1 MLAVTNLRKY
11 FPVEKGFLDK
21 LLTLQKSFVHAVD
34 DITFSMNRG
43 DILGLV
49 GESGSGKS
57 TTGRLCLKLIEPT
70 SGKIVFDGVDLAGL
84 GGEELRRF
92 RRNMQLIFQDPTA
105 SLCPR
110 IKVGDAIKHALSFQ
124 GIGAPSEQ
132 TERTRAILERVGLK
146 PWSNFYDRFPH
157 QLSGGQRQRV
167 VIARALVL
175 NPKFVVADE
184 PIAMV
189 DVSVRAQILELML
202 ELKKEF
208 DLTYLFITHDL
219 AMANYMCHSIAI
231 MYLGK
236 IVETGPK
243 EKVFGSPLHPYTLA
257 LLSSIPVP
265 DPKVKLERAI
275 PKGEIPSAINP
286 PKGCR
291 FHPRCPY
298 AQSVCSE
305 REPQLKEIRPI
316 SRLRA
321 SFLEA
326 SGLSPT

>member
-1 MLAVTNLRKY
+1 MDNLLKVTNLKKY
-11 FPVEKGFLDK
+11 FPVEKGFLDR
-21 LLTLQKSFVHAVD
+21 LLTSQKSFVHAVD
-34 DITFSMNRG
+34 DVSFSVNRG

-57 TTGRLCLKLIEPT
+57 TTGRLCLKLVEPT
-70 SGKIVFDGVDLAGL
+70 SGSILFENVDVAKLH
-84 GGEELRRF
+84 GEELRRF
-92 RRNMQLIFQDPTA
+92 RKNMQLIFQDPMS
-105 SLCPR
+105 SLSPR
-110 IKVGDAIKHALSFQ
+110 IKLGDAIRHALSFQ
-124 GIGAPSEQ
+124 GVGTASEQ
-132 TERTRAILERVGLK
+132 IDRTRAILERVGLK
-146 PWSNFYDRFPH
+146 PWSNFYDRYPH

-219 AMANYMCHSIAI
+219 AMANYVCHSIAI

-236 IVETGPK
+236 IVETGSK
-243 EKVFGSPLHPYTLA
+243 EDVFGRPLHPYTLA

-265 DPKVKLERAI
+265 DPKAKLKRII
-275 PKGEIPSAINP
+275 PKGEIPSPINP

-298 AQSVCSE
+298 AQNICSE
-305 REPQLKEIRPI
+305 REPQLEEIKPQRYAACFFPRH
-316 SRLRA
+316 S
-321 SFLEA
+321 
-326 SGLSPT
+326 

>member
-1 MLAVTNLRKY
+1 LGSLLEVADLKKY
-11 FPVEKGFLDK
+11 FPVEKGFIDK

-34 DITFSMNRG
+34 DVSFSMDRG

-70 SGKIVFDGVDLAGL
+70 SGKIVFDEVDLSQL
-84 GGEELRRF
+84 NGEKLRRF
-92 RRNMQLIFQDPTA
+92 RRNMQLIFQDPNA
-105 SLCPR
+105 SLSPR
-110 IKVGDAIKHALSFQ
+110 IKIGEAIRHALSLQ
-124 GIGAPSEQ
+124 GIGTQHEQ
-132 TERTRAILERVGLK
+132 TDRTRAMLERVGLT
-146 PWSNFYDRFPH
+146 PWSNFYDRYPH

-175 NPKFVVADE
+175 NPRFVVADE

-219 AMANYMCHSIAI
+219 AMANYVCQTIAI

-236 IVETGPK
+236 ILEIGPK
-243 EKVFGSPLHPYTLA
+243 QEVFERPLHPYTLA

-265 DPKVKLERAI
+265 DPKAKLERII
-275 PKGEIPSAINP
+275 PKGEIPSPINP

-298 AQSVCSE
+298 TQTVCSE
-305 REPQLKEIRPI
+305 REPQLEEIKPNHRVACFP
-316 SRLRA
+316 R
-321 SFLEA
+321 
-326 SGLSPT
+326 T

>member
-1 MLAVTNLRKY
+1 LNDLLTVANLKKY
-11 FPVEKGFLDK
+11 FPVEKGFLDR
-21 LLTLQKSFVHAVD
+21 LLTSQKSFVHAVD
-34 DITFSMNRG
+34 DVSFSVNRG

-70 SGKIVFDGVDLAGL
+70 TGNIMFEGVDLAKL
-84 GGEELRRF
+84 HGEDLRRF
-92 RRNMQLIFQDPTA
+92 RKNMQLIFQDPMS
-105 SLCPR
+105 SLSPR
-110 IKVGDAIKHALSFQ
+110 IRIGDAVKHALLFQ
-124 GIGAPSEQ
+124 GVSTANEQ

-146 PWSNFYDRFPH
+146 PWSNFYDRYPH

-219 AMANYMCHSIAI
+219 AMANYVCHSIAI

-236 IVETGPK
+236 IVETGSK
-243 EKVFGSPLHPYTLA
+243 EDVFGRPLHPYTLA

-265 DPKVKLERAI
+265 DPKVKLDRII
-275 PKGEIPSAINP
+275 PKGEIPSPINP

-298 AQSVCSE
+298 TQNICSE
-305 REPQLKEIRPI
+305 REPQLKEIKPHQYAACFFPRHV
-316 SRLRA
+316 
-321 SFLEA
+321 
-326 SGLSPT
+326 

>member
-1 MLAVTNLRKY
+1 MLTATDLKKY
-11 FPVEKGFLDK
+11 FPVERGFLDK
-21 LLTLQKSFVHAVD
+21 MLTSHKRFVHAVD
-34 DITFSMNRG
+34 GISFSMSRG

-57 TTGRLCLKLIEPT
+57 TTAKLCLKLVEPT
-70 SGKIVFDGVDLAGL
+70 SGQIAFEGTDLTAL
-84 GGEELRRF
+84 HGEELRRF
-92 RRNMQLIFQDPTA
+92 RRNIQLIFQDPTA
-105 SLCPR
+105 SLSPR
-110 IKVGDAIKHALSFQ
+110 IRVGDAIRHALSFQ
-124 GIGAPSEQ
+124 GVGTPAQ
-132 TERTRAILERVGLK
+132 QVQRTREMLERVGLT
-146 PWSNFYDRFPH
+146 PWSNFYDRYPH

-175 NPKFVVADE
+175 NPKFVIADE

-219 AMANYMCHSIAI
+219 AMANYVCRSIAI

-236 IVETGPK
+236 ILEMGPK
-243 EKVFGSPLHPYTLA
+243 EEVFGNPLHPYTLA

-265 DPKVKLERAI
+265 DPKAKLERMI
-275 PKGEIPSAINP
+275 PKGEIPSPIKP
-286 PKGCR
+286 PEGCR

-298 AQSVCSE
+298 AQEICSE
-305 REPQLKEIRPI
+305 HEPQLEEIRTGH
-316 SRLRA
+316 RA
-321 SFLEA
+321 ACFF
-326 SGLSPT
+326 PRM

>member
-1 MLAVTNLRKY
+1 MDNLLTVTNLKKY
-11 FPVEKGFLDK
+11 FPVEKGFLDR
-21 LLTLQKSFVHAVD
+21 LLTSQKSFVHAVD
-34 DITFSMNRG
+34 DVSFSVNRG

-57 TTGRLCLKLIEPT
+57 TTGRLCLKLVEPT
-70 SGKIVFDGVDLAGL
+70 SGSIMFEGTDLAKL
-84 GGEELRRF
+84 HGEELRRF
-92 RRNMQLIFQDPTA
+92 RKNMQLIFQDPMS
-105 SLCPR
+105 SLSPR
-110 IKVGDAIKHALSFQ
+110 IRIGDAIRHALSFQ
-124 GIGAPSEQ
+124 GVGTASEQ

-146 PWSNFYDRFPH
+146 PWSNFYDRYPH

-219 AMANYMCHSIAI
+219 AMANYVCHSIAI

-236 IVETGPK
+236 IVETGSK
-243 EKVFGSPLHPYTLA
+243 EDVFSRPLHPYTLA

-265 DPKVKLERAI
+265 DPKAKLKRII
-275 PKGEIPSAINP
+275 PKGEIPSPINP

-298 AQSVCSE
+298 AQNVCSE
-305 REPQLKEIRPI
+305 REPQLEEIKPQRYAACFFPRH
-316 SRLRA
+316 S
-321 SFLEA
+321 
-326 SGLSPT
+326 

>member
-1 MLAVTNLRKY
+1 LDNLLTVTDLKKY
-11 FPVEKGFLDK
+11 FPVEKGFLDR
-21 LLTLQKSFVHAVD
+21 LLTSQKSFVHAVD
-34 DITFSMNRG
+34 DVSFSVNRG

-57 TTGRLCLKLIEPT
+57 TTGRLCLKLVEPT
-70 SGKIVFDGVDLAGL
+70 SGSIMFEGTDLAKL
-84 GGEELRRF
+84 HGEELRRF
-92 RRNMQLIFQDPTA
+92 RKNMQLIFQDPMS
-105 SLCPR
+105 SLSPR
-110 IKVGDAIKHALSFQ
+110 IRIGDAIRHALSFQ
-124 GIGAPSEQ
+124 GVGTASEQ

-146 PWSNFYDRFPH
+146 PWSNFYDRYPH

-219 AMANYMCHSIAI
+219 AMANYVCHSIAI

-236 IVETGPK
+236 IVETGSK
-243 EKVFGSPLHPYTLA
+243 EDVFSRPLHPYTLA

-265 DPKVKLERAI
+265 DPKAKLKRII
-275 PKGEIPSAINP
+275 PKGEIPSPINP

-298 AQSVCSE
+298 AQNVCSE
-305 REPQLKEIRPI
+305 REPQLEEIKPQRYAACFFPRH
-316 SRLRA
+316 S
-321 SFLEA
+321 
-326 SGLSPT
+326 

>member
-1 MLAVTNLRKY
+1 LDNLLKVTNLKKY
-11 FPVEKGFLDK
+11 FPVEKGFLDR
-21 LLTLQKSFVHAVD
+21 LLTSQKSFVHAVD
-34 DITFSMNRG
+34 DVSFSVNRG

-57 TTGRLCLKLIEPT
+57 TTGRLCLKLVEPT
-70 SGKIVFDGVDLAGL
+70 SGSILFENVDVAKLH
-84 GGEELRRF
+84 GEELRRF
-92 RRNMQLIFQDPTA
+92 RKNMQLIFQDPMS
-105 SLCPR
+105 SLSPR
-110 IKVGDAIKHALSFQ
+110 IKLGDAIRHALSFQ
-124 GIGAPSEQ
+124 GVGTASEQ
-132 TERTRAILERVGLK
+132 IDRTRAILERVGLK
-146 PWSNFYDRFPH
+146 PWSNFYDRYPH

-219 AMANYMCHSIAI
+219 AMANYVCHSIAI

-236 IVETGPK
+236 IVETGSK
-243 EKVFGSPLHPYTLA
+243 EDVFGRPLHPYTLA

-265 DPKVKLERAI
+265 DPKAKLQRII
-275 PKGEIPSAINP
+275 PKGEIPSPINP

-298 AQSVCSE
+298 AQDICSE
-305 REPQLKEIRPI
+305 REPQLEEIKPQRYAACFFPRH
-316 SRLRA
+316 S
-321 SFLEA
+321 
-326 SGLSPT
+326 

>member
-1 MLAVTNLRKY
+1 LSSILEVTNLKKY
-11 FPVEKGFLDK
+11 YPVEKSFLDK
-21 LLTLQKSFVHAVD
+21 LLTSQKSFVHAVD
-34 DITFSMNRG
+34 DLSFSMDRG

-57 TTGRLCLKLIEPT
+57 TTGRICLKLIEPT
-70 SGKIVFDGVDLAGL
+70 SGKIVFGRAELSKL
-84 GGEELRRF
+84 RGEELRRF
-92 RRNMQLIFQDPTA
+92 RRNMQMIFQDPTA
-105 SLCPR
+105 SLSPR
-110 IKVGDAIKHALSFQ
+110 IKVGEAIRHALSFQ
-124 GIGAPSEQ
+124 GLGTRSEQ
-132 TERTRAILERVGLK
+132 IERTRAMLDRVGLK
-146 PWSNFYDRFPH
+146 PWSNFYDRYPH

-175 NPKFVVADE
+175 NPKFVIADE

-219 AMANYMCHSIAI
+219 AMANYVCRSIAI

-236 IVETGPK
+236 IVEIGPK
-243 EKVFGSPLHPYTLA
+243 EEVFERPLHPYTLA

-265 DPKVKLERAI
+265 DPKAKLERLI
-275 PKGEIPSAINP
+275 PKGEIPSPINP

-298 AQSVCSE
+298 AQPICSE
-305 REPQLKEIRPI
+305 REPQLEEIRPNQHAACFFP
-316 SRLRA
+316 RR
-321 SFLEA
+321 
-326 SGLSPT
+326 

>member
-1 MLAVTNLRKY
+1 MLEVTDLKKY
-11 FPVEKGFLDK
+11 YPVEKGFLDK
-21 LLTLQKSFVHAVD
+21 LLASQKSFVHAVD
-34 DITFSMNRG
+34 DVSFSMNRG

-70 SGKIVFDGVDLAGL
+70 SGKIVFDGEDLSKL
-84 GGEELRRF
+84 SGEELRKF

-105 SLCPR
+105 SLSPR
-110 IKVGDAIKHALSFQ
+110 IRVGEAIRHALSFQ
-124 GIGAPSEQ
+124 GVGTQDEQ
-132 TERTRAILERVGLK
+132 IERTRAMLERVGLT
-146 PWSNFYDRFPH
+146 PWSNFYDRYPH

-219 AMANYMCHSIAI
+219 AMANYVCRSIAI

-243 EKVFGSPLHPYTLA
+243 EEVFERPLHPYTLA

-265 DPKVKLERAI
+265 DPKAKLERMI
-275 PKGEIPSAINP
+275 PKGEIPSPINP

-298 AQSVCSE
+298 AQKICSE
-305 REPQLKEIRPI
+305 REPQLEEIKPNH
-316 SRLRA
+316 RA
-321 SFLEA
+321 ACFF
-326 SGLSPT
+326 PRV

>member
-1 MLAVTNLRKY
+1 LDNLLTVTNLKKY
-11 FPVEKGFLDK
+11 FPVEKGFLDR
-21 LLTLQKSFVHAVD
+21 LLTSQKSFVHAVD
-34 DITFSMNRG
+34 DVSFSVNRG

-70 SGKIVFDGVDLAGL
+70 TGSIMFEGVDLAKL
-84 GGEELRRF
+84 HGEDLRRF
-92 RRNMQLIFQDPTA
+92 RKNMQLIFQDPMS
-105 SLCPR
+105 SLSPR
-110 IKVGDAIKHALSFQ
+110 IRIGDAVKHALSFQ
-124 GIGAPSEQ
+124 GVGTASEQ
-132 TERTRAILERVGLK
+132 TARTRAILERVGLK
-146 PWSNFYDRFPH
+146 PWSNFYDRYPH

-219 AMANYMCHSIAI
+219 AMANYVCHSIAI

-236 IVETGPK
+236 IVETGSK
-243 EKVFGSPLHPYTLA
+243 EDVFSRPLHPYTLA

-265 DPKVKLERAI
+265 DPKAKLHRII
-275 PKGEIPSAINP
+275 PKGEIPSPINP

-298 AQSVCSE
+298 AQDICSE
-305 REPQLKEIRPI
+305 REPQLEEIKPQRYAACFFPRH
-316 SRLRA
+316 S
-321 SFLEA
+321 
-326 SGLSPT
+326 

>member
-1 MLAVTNLRKY
+1 LGNILDVTNLSKY
-11 FPVEKGFLDK
+11 FPVEKSFLDK
-21 LLTLQKSFVHAVD
+21 LLTSQKSFVHAVD
-34 DITFSMNRG
+34 DISFSMSRG

-70 SGKIVFDGVDLAGL
+70 SGSIVFEGVDIAKLQ
-84 GGEELRRF
+84 GEELRRF
-92 RRNMQLIFQDPTA
+92 RRNMQMVFQDPTA
-105 SLCPR
+105 SLSPR
-110 IKVGDAIKHALSFQ
+110 IRVGDAIKHALSFQ
-124 GIGAPSEQ
+124 GVGTPSEQ
-132 TERTRAILERVGLK
+132 TDRTRAMLERVGLE

-157 QLSGGQRQRV
+157 ELSGGQRQRV

-219 AMANYMCHSIAI
+219 AMANYVCQSIAI
-231 MYLGK
+231 MYLGQ

-243 EKVFGSPLHPYTLA
+243 EEVFGKPLHPYTLA

-265 DPKVKLERAI
+265 DPKAELKRI
-275 PKGEIPSAINP
+275 MPKGEIPSPINP
-286 PKGCR
+286 PSGCR

-298 AQSVCSE
+298 AKATCAE
-305 REPQLKEIRPI
+305 REPQLEELRPNHQAAC
-316 SRLRA
+316 SL
-321 SFLEA
+321 
-326 SGLSPT
+326 PHM

>member
-1 MLAVTNLRKY
+1 LDNLLTVTNLKKY
-11 FPVEKGFLDK
+11 FPVEKGFLDR
-21 LLTLQKSFVHAVD
+21 LLTSQKSFVHAVD
-34 DITFSMNRG
+34 DVSFSVNRG

-57 TTGRLCLKLIEPT
+57 TTGRLCLKLVEPT
-70 SGKIVFDGVDLAGL
+70 SGSILFERVDVAKLH
-84 GGEELRRF
+84 GEELRRF
-92 RRNMQLIFQDPTA
+92 RKNMQLIFQDPMS
-105 SLCPR
+105 SLSPR
-110 IKVGDAIKHALSFQ
+110 IKLGDAIRHALLFQ
-124 GIGAPSEQ
+124 GVGTASEQ

-146 PWSNFYDRFPH
+146 PWGNFYDRYPH

-219 AMANYMCHSIAI
+219 AMANYVCHSIAI

-236 IVETGPK
+236 IVETGSK
-243 EKVFGSPLHPYTLA
+243 EDVFGRPLHPYTLA

-265 DPKVKLERAI
+265 DPKAKLKRII
-275 PKGEIPSAINP
+275 PKGEIPSPINP
-286 PKGCR
+286 PEGCR

-298 AQSVCSE
+298 AQNICSE
-305 REPQLKEIRPI
+305 REPQLDEIKPQRYAACFFPRH
-316 SRLRA
+316 S
-321 SFLEA
+321 
-326 SGLSPT
+326 

>member
-1 MLAVTNLRKY
+1 LDNLLTVTNLKKY
-11 FPVEKGFLDK
+11 FPVEKGFLDR
-21 LLTLQKSFVHAVD
+21 LLTSQKSFVHAVD
-34 DITFSMNRG
+34 DVSFSVNRG

-70 SGKIVFDGVDLAGL
+70 TGSIMFEGVDLAKL
-84 GGEELRRF
+84 HGEDLRRF
-92 RRNMQLIFQDPTA
+92 RKNMQLIFQDPMS
-105 SLCPR
+105 SLSPR
-110 IKVGDAIKHALSFQ
+110 IRVGDAVKHALSFQ
-124 GIGAPSEQ
+124 GVGTASEQ

-146 PWSNFYDRFPH
+146 PWSNFYDRYPH

-219 AMANYMCHSIAI
+219 AMANYVCHSIAI

-236 IVETGPK
+236 IVEAGSK
-243 EKVFGSPLHPYTLA
+243 EDVFGRPLHPYTLA

-265 DPKVKLERAI
+265 DPKAKLQRII
-275 PKGEIPSAINP
+275 PKGEIPSPINP

-298 AQSVCSE
+298 AQDICSE
-305 REPQLKEIRPI
+305 REPQLEEVKPQRYAACFFPRH
-316 SRLRA
+316 S
-321 SFLEA
+321 
-326 SGLSPT
+326 

>member
-1 MLAVTNLRKY
+1 MGNLLTVTNLKKY
-11 FPVEKGFLDK
+11 FPVEKGFLDR
-21 LLTLQKSFVHAVD
+21 LLTSQKSFVHAVD
-34 DITFSMNRG
+34 DVSFSVNRG

-70 SGKIVFDGVDLAGL
+70 TGSIMFEGVDLAKL
-84 GGEELRRF
+84 HGEDLRRF
-92 RRNMQLIFQDPTA
+92 RKNMQLIFQDPMS
-105 SLCPR
+105 SLSPR
-110 IKVGDAIKHALSFQ
+110 IRVGDAVKHALSFQ
-124 GIGAPSEQ
+124 GVGTASEQ

-146 PWSNFYDRFPH
+146 PWSNFYDRYPH

-219 AMANYMCHSIAI
+219 AMANYVCHSIAI

-236 IVETGPK
+236 IVEAGSK
-243 EKVFGSPLHPYTLA
+243 EDVFGRPLHPYTLA

-265 DPKVKLERAI
+265 DPKAKLQRII
-275 PKGEIPSAINP
+275 PKGEIPSPINP

-298 AQSVCSE
+298 AQNICSE
-305 REPQLKEIRPI
+305 REPQLEEIKPQRYAACFFPRH
-316 SRLRA
+316 S
-321 SFLEA
+321 
-326 SGLSPT
+326 

>member
-1 MLAVTNLRKY
+1 LDNFLTVANLKKY
-11 FPVEKGFLDK
+11 FPVEKGFLDR
-21 LLTLQKSFVHAVD
+21 LLTSQKSFVHAVD
-34 DITFSMNRG
+34 DVSFSVTRG

-70 SGKIVFDGVDLAGL
+70 TGSIMFEGVDLAKL
-84 GGEELRRF
+84 HGEDLRRF
-92 RRNMQLIFQDPTA
+92 RKNMQLIFQDPMS
-105 SLCPR
+105 SLSPR
-110 IKVGDAIKHALSFQ
+110 IRIGVAVKHALSFQ
-124 GIGAPSEQ
+124 GVGTASEQ
-132 TERTRAILERVGLK
+132 TERARAILERVGLT
-146 PWSNFYDRFPH
+146 PWSNFYDRYPH

-219 AMANYMCHSIAI
+219 AMANYVCHSIAI

-236 IVETGPK
+236 IVETGSK
-243 EKVFGSPLHPYTLA
+243 EDVFGRPLHPYTLA

-265 DPKVKLERAI
+265 DPKAKLERII
-275 PKGEIPSAINP
+275 PKGEIPSPINP

-298 AQSVCSE
+298 AQAICSE
-305 REPQLKEIRPI
+305 REPQLDEIKPQRYAACFFPRNI
-316 SRLRA
+316 
-321 SFLEA
+321 
-326 SGLSPT
+326 

>member
-1 MLAVTNLRKY
+1 MDRLLTVTNLKKY
-11 FPVEKGFLDK
+11 YPVEKGFLDR
-21 LLTLQKSFVHAVD
+21 LLTSQKSFVHAVD
-34 DITFSMNRG
+34 DISFSVNRG

-57 TTGRLCLKLIEPT
+57 TTGRLCLKLTEPT
-70 SGKIVFDGVDLAGL
+70 SGSIVFDGVDLVKL
-84 GGEELRRF
+84 HGEELRSF
-92 RRNMQLIFQDPTA
+92 RKNMQLIFQDSMA
-105 SLCPR
+105 SLSPR
-110 IKVGDAIKHALSFQ
+110 INVGDAIRHALSFQ
-124 GIGAPSEQ
+124 GVGTPSEQ
-132 TERTRAILERVGLK
+132 IERTRAILERVGLN
-146 PWSNFYDRFPH
+146 PWSNFCNRYPH

-219 AMANYMCHSIAI
+219 AMANYVCHTIAI

-236 IVETGPK
+236 IVEIGSK
-243 EKVFGSPLHPYTLA
+243 EDVFGRPIHPYTLA

-265 DPKVKLERAI
+265 DPKAKLERII
-275 PKGEIPSAINP
+275 PKGEIPSPINP
-286 PKGCR
+286 PTGCR
-291 FHPRCPY
+291 YHPRCPY
-298 AQSVCSE
+298 AQKICTD
-305 REPQLKEIRPI
+305 REPQLEENEPHHYAACFIRH
-316 SRLRA
+316 S
-321 SFLEA
+321 
-326 SGLSPT
+326 

>member
-1 MLAVTNLRKY
+1 MDRLLTVANLKKY
-11 FPVEKGFLDK
+11 YPVEKGFLDR
-21 LLTLQKSFVHAVD
+21 LLTSQKSFVHAVD
-34 DITFSMNRG
+34 DISFSVNRG

-57 TTGRLCLKLIEPT
+57 TTGRLCLKLTEPT
-70 SGKIVFDGVDLAGL
+70 SGSIVFDGVDLVKL
-84 GGEELRRF
+84 HGEELRSF
-92 RRNMQLIFQDPTA
+92 RKNMQLIFQDSMA
-105 SLCPR
+105 SLSPR
-110 IKVGDAIKHALSFQ
+110 INVGDAIRHALSFQ
-124 GIGAPSEQ
+124 EVGTPSEQ
-132 TERTRAILERVGLK
+132 IERTRAILERVGLK
-146 PWSNFYDRFPH
+146 PWSNFCNRYPH

-219 AMANYMCHSIAI
+219 AMANYVCHTIAI

-236 IVETGPK
+236 IVEIGSK
-243 EKVFGSPLHPYTLA
+243 EEVFGRPIHPYTLA

-265 DPKVKLERAI
+265 DPKAKLERII
-275 PKGEIPSAINP
+275 PKGEIPSPINP
-286 PKGCR
+286 PTGCR
-291 FHPRCPY
+291 YHPRCPY
-298 AQSVCSE
+298 AQKICTD
-305 REPQLKEIRPI
+305 REPQLEENEPHHYAACFIRH
-316 SRLRA
+316 S
-321 SFLEA
+321 
-326 SGLSPT
+326 

>member
-1 MLAVTNLRKY
+1 LDNILGVTNLRKY
-11 FPVEKGFLDK
+11 FPVEKSFLDR
-21 LLTLQKSFVHAVD
+21 LLTSQKSFVHAVD
-34 DITFSMNRG
+34 DISFSINRG

-57 TTGRLCLKLIEPT
+57 TTGRLCLKLTEPT
-70 SGKIVFDGVDLAGL
+70 SGSILFEGVDIAKLR
-84 GGEELRRF
+84 GEELRRF

-105 SLCPR
+105 SLSPR
-110 IKVGDAIKHALSFQ
+110 IRIGDAIKHALSFQ
-124 GIGAPSEQ
+124 GVGTSSEQ
-132 TERTRAILERVGLK
+132 TDRTRAMLERVGLE

-157 QLSGGQRQRV
+157 ELSGGQRQRV

-219 AMANYMCHSIAI
+219 AMANYVCQSIAI

-243 EKVFGSPLHPYTLA
+243 EEVFGKPLHPYTLA

-265 DPKVKLERAI
+265 DPKAEMKRII
-275 PKGEIPSAINP
+275 PKGEIPSPINP
-286 PKGCR
+286 PSGCR

-298 AQSVCSE
+298 AQAICAE
-305 REPQLKEIRPI
+305 REPQLEELRPNHQAACFFP
-316 SRLRA
+316 RM
-321 SFLEA
+321 
-326 SGLSPT
+326 

>member
-1 MLAVTNLRKY
+1 MLEVANLIKH
-11 FPVEKGFLDK
+11 FPVEKSFLDRLMTSK
-21 LLTLQKSFVHAVD
+21 KSVVHAVD
-34 DITFSMNRG
+34 NISFSVNRG

-57 TTGRLCLKLIEPT
+57 TTARLCLKLIQPT
-70 SGKIVFDGVDLAGL
+70 SGKILFEGIDLGKL
-84 GGEELRRF
+84 RGEKLRTF

-105 SLCPR
+105 SLNPR
-110 IKVGDAIKHALSFQ
+110 IKIGDAVRDALTFQ
-124 GIGAPSEQ
+124 GIGTLNEQ
-132 TERTRAILERVGLK
+132 FERTQAILERVGLK
-146 PWSNFYDRFPH
+146 PWNNFYDRFPH

-167 VIARALVL
+167 VIARAMVL
-175 NPKFVVADE
+175 NPRLVVADE

-189 DVSVRAQILELML
+189 DVSVRAQILSLML

-219 AMANYMCHSIAI
+219 AMANYFCNSIAI

-236 IVETGPK
+236 IVEMGPK

-265 DPKVKLERAI
+265 DPTATMQRII
-275 PKGEIPSAINP
+275 PKGEIPSPINP

-298 AQSVCSE
+298 VQPECSE
-305 REPQLKEIRPI
+305 QEPQLEEV
-316 SRLRA
+316 RLNHRVA
-321 SFLEA
+321 CFF
-326 SGLSPT
+326 PRK